1 MCAHCGKSFKWKH
14 GLNSHM
20 IVHAKEKKLLCDE
33 CGYSTS
39 HLKTLRAHQLSHT
52 GHTFRCTAPNCI
64 YTSRRKENLKI
75 HIATHRNETPFVCE
89 ICGHRFSQNKNLK
102 RHAQLHISKNIHKCP
117 HCSFSNYRTDK
128 LKEHILRQ
136 HTEKPLQLE
145 LPENVHSALD
155 AEPPNAAYSDTLTKS
170 KRRKPAVG
178 AVKRKSNTSAVGKEK
193 KQRKIVTTRKLVEIR
208 PKPTATGPT
217 ATGPTITAINK
228 SIVNVM
234 M

>member
-1 MCAHCGKSFKWKH
+1 MCDDCGKSFKWKH

-52 GHTFRCTAPNCI
+52 GHLFRCTAPNCL

-75 HIATHRNETPFVCE
+75 HIATHKNETPFVCE
-89 ICGHRFSQNKNLK
+89 VCGHRFSQNKNLK
-102 RHAQLHISKNIHKCP
+102 RHALLHIAKNQHKCP
-117 HCSFSNYRTDK
+117 HCSFTNYRTDK

-145 LPENVHSALD
+145 LPEMVQSVLDVVDPSVVHSTTATTTTELYNSMT
-155 AEPPNAAYSDTLTKS
+155 APTKS
-170 KRRKPAVG
+170 VPNRKRTTKSQRKTMANNVRSKKIILEKRPNRIILAKPAPLVLPVLG
-178 AVKRKSNTSAVGKEK
+178 SN
-193 KQRKIVTTRKLVEIR
+193 QI
-208 PKPTATGPT
+208 
-217 ATGPTITAINK
+217 
-228 SIVNVM
+228 
-234 M
+234 

>member
-1 MCAHCGKSFKWKH
+1 MCADCGKSFKWKH

-20 IVHAKEKKLLCDE
+20 IVHSKEKKLLCDE

-52 GHTFRCTAPNCI
+52 GLAFRCTAANCL

-89 ICGHRFSQNKNLK
+89 ICGHRFSQQKNLK
-102 RHAQLHISKNIHKCP
+102 RHAQVHVSKSVHKCP

-136 HTEKPLQLE
+136 HTEKPLLLE
-145 LPENVHSALD
+145 LPENVQSALD
-155 AEPPNAAYSDTLTKS
+155 ADGPSTTLPFDMVGGGGGRKRPKKTTKAGTKLNASKVKAATKS
-170 KRRKPAVG
+170 LP
-178 AVKRKSNTSAVGKEK
+178 K
-193 KQRKIVTTRKLVEIR
+193 KKLVDIR
-208 PKPTATGPT
+208 PKPC
-217 ATGPTITAINK
+217 
-228 SIVNVM
+228 
-234 M
+234 